1 MDRLSAEL
9 LAPHR
14 LNDLYRE
21 AEWERLTAL
30 AMVRP
35 RRALLPAVGR
45 LLVRAG
51 HRLECVNQPCVAPV
65 PQS

>member
-9 LAPHR
+9 LAPFR
-14 LNDLYRE
+14 LDDLYRE
-21 AEWERLTAL
+21 AAEARLAATA
-30 AMVRP
+30 VPRP
-35 RRALLPAVGR
+35 RTALLPVAGR

-51 HRLECVNQPCVAPV
+51 RWLECVNQPCAAPA